1 LERDEIPRYVADASV
16 AVKWFVKEEDSPK
29 AHGLKQL
36 FQEGRID
43 LEAPSLLLYEVA
55 TALRFHPIAKFTSA
69 KVGTVIDSLDKLQ
82 ITREPTLKEW
92 TTAFTL
98 SQENSISIYD
108 AAYIGFAIEG
118 NRKMITAD
126 SKLIAK
132 IDPARTK
139 AQLSLLAETDLG
151 QISPQEPKHLQR
163 Q

>member
-1 LERDEIPRYVADASV
+1 MERDEIPRYVPDASV
-16 AVKWFVKEEDSPK
+16 AVKWFVEEEDSPK

-55 TALRFHPIAKFTSA
+55 SALRFHPVVRFTSA
-69 KVGTVIDSLDKLQ
+69 KVGTVMDSLERLQ
-82 ITREPTLKEW
+82 ITREPTSKEW

-108 AAYIGFAIEG
+108 AAYIGFAVEG
-118 NRKMITAD
+118 NRKLITAD

-132 IDPARTK
+132 IDPTK
-139 AQLSLLAETDLG
+139 SKVQLSLLAETDLD
-151 QISPQEPKHLQR
+151 QDVRKEPYRLSR
-163 Q
+163 